1 MRGLL
6 ILISEE
12 LRAAL
17 ESDQGGRLARALGR
31 VNRADYRIL
40 AIAPRPERWRP
51 TRRSMDNE
59 LFHQQAL
66 YEKLNKTGASF
77 DGVYYYPTSWF
88 TQQRLRQ
95 DMYDTLAR
103 RADVPLQNLVMM
115 TAYPKEQDGARDA
128 GLRVIPLAI
137 DQPDEPDD
145 RALEMW
151 LEALDVLITD
161 ELPDRN

>member
-12 LRAAL
+12 LQAAL
-17 ESDQGGRLARALGR
+17 DTDQGGRLARALGR
-31 VNRADYRIL
+31 VNRAGFRLL

-51 TRRSMDNE
+51 TRRSMDQE
-59 LFHQQAL
+59 LSIQQTL
-66 YEKLNKTGASF
+66 YEQLDKTGTSF
-77 DGVYYYPTSWF
+77 DGIYYYPTSWV

-95 DMYDTLAR
+95 EMYDSLAR
-103 RADVPLQNLVMM
+103 RGEISVQELVLM
-115 TAYPKEQDGARDA
+115 TAWTKEQDGAREA

-137 DQPDEPDD
+137 EQPDEPDT

-151 LEALDVLITD
+151 FEALDVLAAD
-161 ELPDRN
+161 K